1 MCQARCLVVSFA
13 NDGEE
18 LGGYVAVA
26 ALSVPVFR
34 VEEDGVACVENYLT
48 VIEGEDDGTLED
60 VVELLAPMVD
70 EFCGLVM
77 GIKRDEQGLEVLLRK
92 APGQV
97 LEVIARKAVDLTTL
111 TGFDEMEGVEVPGL
125 AVRISVNSMPKRFA
139 M

>member
-1 MCQARCLVVSFA
+1 MRQCARHAVLFA

-26 ALSVPVFR
+26 TLSVPVLR
-34 VEEDGVACVENYLT
+34 VEEDGVACVEDYLT
-48 VIEGEDDGTLED
+48 VIEGEDDGPLED

-70 EFCGLVM
+70 ELCRLVM
-77 GIKRDEQGLEVLLRK
+77 GVKRDEQGLEVLLRK
-92 APGQV
+92 TPGQV
-97 LEVIARKAVDLTTL
+97 FEVIARKAVDLAAL
-111 TGFDEMEGVEVPGL
+111 TGFDEVEGIEVSGL